1 MSRNLEFAQDRF
13 EYPLLSLVTF
23 CALSLDRNTMKT
35 EMSAL
40 VNRIVFYL
48 LIVDKKRKMHHK
60 NVFKYNLYFLLLNK
74 ISEYF
79 FTKWIY
85 CNIHNL
91 YYNVI

>member
-23 CALSLDRNTMKT
+23 STLSLDRNTMKT
-35 EMSAL
+35 EMSDLL

-48 LIVDKKRKMHHK
+48 LSVDKKRKMYHK
-60 NVFKYNLYFLLLNK
+60 NVFKYNMYFLLLNK

-79 FTKWIY
+79 FTK
-85 CNIHNL
+85 
-91 YYNVI
+91 